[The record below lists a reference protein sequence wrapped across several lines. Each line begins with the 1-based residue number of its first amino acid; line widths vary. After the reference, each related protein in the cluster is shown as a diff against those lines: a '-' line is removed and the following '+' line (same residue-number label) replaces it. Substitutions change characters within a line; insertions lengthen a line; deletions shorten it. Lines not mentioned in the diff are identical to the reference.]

1 MVNDV
6 AKLTQSLR
14 RSVRHQRARTSL
26 RTLPDAERQRLQLE
40 LAENGRVVYTDDR
53 GDRYLIERK
62 PA

>member
-14 RSVRHQRARTSL
+14 RSVMHQRARASL
-26 RTLPDAERQRLQLE
+26 RSMSEADRHRLQAE

-53 GDRYLIERK
+53 GDRYLLERK

>member
-6 AKLTQSLR
+6 AKLTRSLR
-14 RSVRHQRARTSL
+14 RSVLHQRARTSL
-26 RTLPDAERQRLQLE
+26 RALTDVERQRLQTE